1 MQGGGK
7 GKTDG
12 RTAEFGTFTTEEKDT
27 ALERRIEEKEGTE
40 RERECW
46 LCNMAF
52 SCSLASL
59 CCGIV
64 EEY

>member
-1 MQGGGK
+1 MKRGE
-7 GKTDG
+7 
-12 RTAEFGTFTTEEKDT
+12 RRMAEFGTFTTEKKDT
-27 ALERRIEEKEGTE
+27 ALERRIEEKGQ
-40 RERECW
+40 RECW

-52 SCSLASL
+52 SCSLDSL